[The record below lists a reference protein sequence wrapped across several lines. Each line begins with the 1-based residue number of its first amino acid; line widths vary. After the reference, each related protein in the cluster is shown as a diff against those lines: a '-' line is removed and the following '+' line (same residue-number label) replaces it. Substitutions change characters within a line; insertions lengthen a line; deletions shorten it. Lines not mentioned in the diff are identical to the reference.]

1 MIDKLLAA
9 GNVLLDTNILV
20 YADNI
25 NSPYHTIAKE
35 VRDSCLRGEI
45 QGCLSTQNLYE
56 YFAVVTD
63 SKKVEFPLSPDEAIN
78 EIEKYLK
85 AKTIKIIFP
94 KPITIQRV
102 INLVKKYKMKKQEI
116 FDAQLVAT
124 MLDNGIKNI
133 VTRNVKHF
141 KTMSEIGTINPFEQT
156 SNEHTEEKSD

>member
-9 GNVLLDTNILV
+9 ERVLLDTNILV

-25 NSPYHTIAKE
+25 NSPYHKIAKE
-35 VRDSCLRGEI
+35 VRDSCLKGEI
-45 QGCLSTQNLYE
+45 QGCISTQNLYE

-94 KPITIQRV
+94 NPLTIQRV
-102 INLVKKYKMKKQEI
+102 INLVKKYKIKKQEI
-116 FDAQLVAT
+116 FDVQLVAT
-124 MLDNGIKNI
+124 MLDYGIRNI
-133 VTRNVKHF
+133 VTRNDKHF
-141 KTMSEIGTINPFEQT
+141 KMITEVTTINAFE
-156 SNEHTEEKSD
+156 